1 MENNS
6 DLSQDN
12 TLRGIEPTLDY
23 QKCFLPVYRS
33 AVRQKLARKPIS
45 AKRATMF
52 AIAYQLV
59 FVSVASEER
68 LRNIGLGNRQLRTII
83 APLNAHKKFLF
94 YTFSLSHGNLTIF
107 KIKF

>member
-1 MENNS
+1 
-6 DLSQDN
+6 
-12 TLRGIEPTLDY
+12 
-23 QKCFLPVYRS
+23 
-33 AVRQKLARKPIS
+33 
-45 AKRATMF
+45 MF